1 MKDVQ
6 IVYPSTATT
15 ADHTVHFNTRSKG
28 GIFIFHA
35 TAETAT
41 ASVVFTIKGVDPAGN
56 TTWDILASAAFDAV
70 GTRVLRV
77 YPGLTA
83 VTNLTATDIL
93 PEAIQIFCDHN
104 DADSFTYSIT
114 FIGVD

>member
-6 IVYPSTATT
+6 VVYPSTATT
-15 ADHTVHFNTRSKG
+15 ADHTVSFTTRSKG
-28 GIFIFHA
+28 GIFVIHA

-41 ASVVFTIKGVDPAGN
+41 ASVVFTIRGVDPVAA
-56 TTWDILASAAFDAV
+56 TTWDILASAAVDAV

-83 VTNLTATDIL
+83 VGNLTATDIL
-93 PEAIQIFCDHN
+93 PEAIEIDCNHSDT
-104 DADSFTYSIT
+104 DSFTYSIS

>member
-6 IVYPSTATT
+6 VVYESTATT
-15 ADHTVHFNTRSKG
+15 ADHTVRFNTGSKG
-28 GIFIFHA
+28 GIFVIHA

-41 ASVVFTIKGVDPAGN
+41 ASVVFTIRGVDPVAG
-56 TTWDILASAAFDAV
+56 TTWDILASAAVDAV

-93 PEAIQIFCDHN
+93 PEAVDIFCDHS

-114 FIGVD
+114 FIGVE